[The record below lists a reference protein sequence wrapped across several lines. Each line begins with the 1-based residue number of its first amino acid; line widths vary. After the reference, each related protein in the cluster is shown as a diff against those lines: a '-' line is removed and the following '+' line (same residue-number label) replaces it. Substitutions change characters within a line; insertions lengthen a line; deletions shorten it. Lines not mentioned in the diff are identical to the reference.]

1 MLNQDFKKLILK
13 WLGGI
18 DQALIALG
26 AKLHQLLPGSQLSP
40 LPPHSYEMAPPMH
53 LQSIN
58 YPFFKLQTES

>member
-40 LPPHSYEMAPPMH
+40 LPPTQLRNGPSYASSE
-53 LQSIN
+53 
-58 YPFFKLQTES
+58 Y